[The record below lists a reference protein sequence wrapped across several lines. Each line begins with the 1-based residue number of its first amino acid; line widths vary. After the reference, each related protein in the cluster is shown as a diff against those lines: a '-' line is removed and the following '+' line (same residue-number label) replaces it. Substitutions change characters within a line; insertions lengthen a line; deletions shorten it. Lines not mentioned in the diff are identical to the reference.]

1 MPEIWCHWTNNNKKT
16 PTKCVF
22 ECTYINVY
30 LICIPHVCMYTSPS
44 YGKSQSLSLMT
55 FCTTWRDSM
64 VTYGNINKLLIT
76 ISSKCIMLI
85 NPHDPWALVTVFVV
99 LQVLQVSIPAL
110 KKKKKHVPEV
120 KKLWC
125 SSMDPITVMI
135 SVSACDWGALS
146 ILLLLHAGFIA
157 VICTLILPL
166 FLPPLSWWS
175 TF

>member
-110 KKKKKHVPEV
+110 KKKIKTRSGGEK
-120 KKLWC
+120 
-125 SSMDPITVMI
+125 
-135 SVSACDWGALS
+135 ALM
-146 ILLLLHAGFIA
+146 LLHGSHHSYDL
-157 VICTLILPL
+157 C
-166 FLPPLSWWS
+166 LSMWLRS
-175 TF
+175 T